1 MEQVE
6 LANYQDTDFSNVFG
20 GQQDV
25 AELMKAIQAGAI
37 TGRDTAN
44 QSLTQEPLKVESL
57 EKTLKLLEFRM
68 KDIKL
73 WNAIPKLVAYNTVEE
88 YIQLESYGTDRGG
101 FYSEGELSDVEDS
114 SYRRKAELVKYIQVT
129 GEVTLQAQMV
139 KSYVEAMT
147 KEVANKTMWIVRKV
161 NSALT
166 KADSAMVSQE
176 FNGLYA
182 QHALIGSA
190 SDSIYASLDAYQDST
205 VVIDLRGDSL
215 RQSDIEDAGVNVDA
229 NFGNIDNLFAPP
241 AVLSGLMKD
250 YFTRQRI
257 ITGATSATGTIGTVP
272 KAIDT
277 QFGAV
282 ALNSDKFMAKN
293 PARLL
298 SALATS
304 PKAPTAPAVTSQ
316 TLVSDATSSCRF
328 VAGEAHTGALGTV
341 FYGVAAL
348 NQYGESAITVFAVST
363 KITLTAANSVDL
375 VFAAGA
381 GGAYAAT
388 AFVIY
393 RSKVTAATNASTGSV
408 LFYPIFKVTAAQRT
422 AGYDGGAA
430 GTVRDRN
437 RVLPDCQD
445 GFVTEVVDDVLS
457 FKQLAPIS
465 KLDLSVLGPSNRFL
479 CYLWGTPVLYTPKKM
494 VRLINIGPY
503 TTTSV

>member
-6 LANYQDTDFSNVFG
+6 LANYQDTDFSNMFG
-20 GQQDV
+20 SGQEV
-25 AELMKAIQAGAI
+25 TELMKAIQAGAI

-68 KDIKL
+68 KDVKL

-101 FYSEGELSDVEDS
+101 FYAEGELADVEDS

-139 KSYVEAMT
+139 RSFEDAMQR
-147 KEVANKTMWIVRKV
+147 EVANKTMWIIRKV
-161 NSALT
+161 SSALT
-166 KADSAMVSQE
+166 KADSSMIGVE
-176 FNGLYA
+176 FNGIYA

-190 SDSIYASLDAYQDST
+190 ADSIYASLDAYQDST

-215 RQSDIEDAGVNVDA
+215 RQSDLEDAAVNVDA
-229 NFGNIDNLFAPP
+229 NFGNVDSLFGPP

-257 ITGATSATGTIGTVP
+257 ITGASSASGTIGTVP

-277 QFGAV
+277 QFGSV
-282 ALNSDKFMAKN
+282 SLNADKFMSKG

-304 PKAPTAPAVTSQ
+304 AKAPTAPGVTSQ
-316 TLVSDATSSCRF
+316 TLVADATASCRF
-328 VAGEAHTGALGTV
+328 VAGEVHTGALGTV
-341 FYGVAAL
+341 FYGVSAI
-348 NQYGESAITVFAVST
+348 NQYGESAITVFDNTT
-363 KITLTAANSVDL
+363 KITLAAAFSTDL
-375 VFAAGA
+375 VFAAGV

-388 AFVIY
+388 AFQIY
-393 RSKVTAATNASTGSV
+393 RSKVTAATDATTGAV
-408 LFYPIFKVTAAQRT
+408 LFYPIFKVTTAQRT
-422 AGYDGGAA
+422 AGYDGGIA

-437 RVLPDCQD
+437 RFLPDTQEAIALEM
-445 GFVTEVVDDVLS
+445 TDDVLY

-465 KLDLSVLGPSNRFL
+465 KIPLSIVGPSNRFL
-479 CYLWGTPVLYTPKKM
+479 TMLWGTPVIATPRKIC
-494 VRLINIGPY
+494 RIINAGPFS
-503 TTTSV
+503 TSSV